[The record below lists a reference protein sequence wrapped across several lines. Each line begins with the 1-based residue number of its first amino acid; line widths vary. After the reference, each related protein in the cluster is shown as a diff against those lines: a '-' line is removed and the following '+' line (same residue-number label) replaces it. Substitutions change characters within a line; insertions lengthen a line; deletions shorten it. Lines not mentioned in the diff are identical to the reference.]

1 MDSLI
6 QLKIKRVELSKYD
19 LKISD
24 QQIDQYLNSISSN
37 NIQNLKNE
45 FSRKN
50 VDFEIFY
57 KNIETEIKWQKFIYE
72 IYSDKILINQNQ
84 IKNELDNSIK
94 ENKNFKEYNLSEVE
108 IFIDENKQIEKNK
121 YII

>member
-1 MDSLI
+1 MAERFNQKNLNALKKQALDSLI

-57 KNIETEIKWQKFIYE
+57 FFVFIM
-72 IYSDKILINQNQ
+72 I
-84 IKNELDNSIK
+84 
-94 ENKNFKEYNLSEVE
+94 SEPS
-108 IFIDENKQIEKNK
+108 
-121 YII
+121 